1 MTFQEMGEELRK
13 ARESR
18 GMSLDEVVEITKI
31 SRRNI
36 VALEEGNT
44 DHLPHP
50 VYAKGFVRSYARLL
64 GLDAEELAMV
74 VDQII
79 PEHEDNL
86 PSGYGDTREAD
97 RALAAHESSGG
108 SGKSRL
114 PSILLFIVLLAALIG
129 AVIYFGKLY
138 TVLEQPT
145 ASVEEQA
152 ETASADESAAAP
164 EQQVAPAPASEEQQV
179 ADAVDEAE
187 QGADN
192 AAEAPVADAG
202 EAGQE
207 AVDVAESA
215 QEAETVAAE
224 AVEKAPAASEADDV
238 AKTVEATIPDDVE
251 SVGEESGEPQ
261 DQFRYAHNIVIRAV
275 TEAGTW
281 VGVWKGDEEDLYRD
295 FILQNGEPL
304 RLKFNSK
311 RRIRI
316 GNAGGV
322 EVTHNGEPMELNAKK
337 GSVKT
342 LVFDVP

>member
-64 GLDAEELAMV
+64 GLDGEELAMV

-79 PEHEDNL
+79 PEDEDNL

-97 RALAAHESSGG
+97 KALAAHESSGG

-114 PSILLFIVLLAALIG
+114 PSILLFIVLLAALVG

-138 TVLEQPT
+138 TVLDKPT
-145 ASVEEQA
+145 ASVEEPAKTATMDDSSANKASESDQSA
-152 ETASADESAAAP
+152 SSEEPGASLADETEQPSADI
-164 EQQVAPAPASEEQQV
+164 
-179 ADAVDEAE
+179 AE
-187 QGADN
+187 
-192 AAEAPVADAG
+192 
-202 EAGQE
+202 
-207 AVDVAESA
+207 
-215 QEAETVAAE
+215 
-224 AVEKAPAASEADDV
+224 APAASAAGAEQEAVGGADSAATQVD
-238 AKTVEATIPDDVE
+238 AADARTATDAATEAPARTVEAEVPEDVE
-251 SVGEESGEPQ
+251 TVGEETDESQ

-281 VGVWKGDEEDLYRD
+281 VGVWKGDEEKLYRD

-322 EVTHNGEPMELNAKK
+322 EVTHNGEPMELNAEK